1 MVPPG
6 DIGPIPIWVGV
17 YVLFLLAAGAGGFA
31 IYQRVFRLVL
41 QGRSEARFDRPW
53 ERLSGAM
60 AIVLGQKKVLQRVP
74 FGDWA
79 GLGHAAIFWGF
90 LTFMLSYAI
99 YIFGAVA
106 WKPFPEWL
114 LTETGAM
121 VYSSYLD
128 VLSAVLLAVLIWAAA
143 RRWVVRPRRLS
154 YDLTRNPDASHHRRN
169 DRRIDG
175 LDPAHPHFLCGRG
188 RDRPG
193 GRRHYRRSRGAAFR

>member
-17 YVLFLLAAGAGGFA
+17 YVLFALAMAAGGYA

-41 QGRSEARFDRPW
+41 QGRSEYRLDRPV
-53 ERLSGAM
+53 ERLTGAM

-99 YIFGAVA
+99 FIFAAAA

-128 VLSAVLLAVLIWAAA
+128 ILAAVLLVVLAWAAA
-143 RRWVVRPRRLS
+143 RRWVVTAAASQLRPYPQS
-154 YDLTRNPDASHHRRN
+154 
-169 DRRIDG
+169 G
-175 LDPAHPHFLCGRG
+175 C
-188 RDRPG
+188 
-193 GRRHYRRSRGAAFR
+193 RSSSSG